1 MTGKIHN
8 LQVANLENGHARTR
22 GEGGNLA
29 QTVVRT
35 RKHGKLCNDNH
46 QRCTC
51 FPAAARNVS
60 AANLTMRNTKQTHEA
75 GARWCQTCDQSD
87 REATRFVPVAG
98 VRASGDVHQNMR
110 KCTYAQAL
118 QKMSFSRRRWDQTSG
133 RAQEQ
138 LWKLDRWMRWEES
151 SKTQAEGARHAKK
164 MRTGQQCGAC

>member
-1 MTGKIHN
+1 
-8 LQVANLENGHARTR
+8 
-22 GEGGNLA
+22 
-29 QTVVRT
+29 
-35 RKHGKLCNDNH
+35 
-46 QRCTC
+46 
-51 FPAAARNVS
+51 
-60 AANLTMRNTKQTHEA
+60 
-75 GARWCQTCDQSD
+75 
-87 REATRFVPVAG
+87 VAG